1 MENKTEPGLNN
12 FTIAGLVIVVIVLVA
27 VVVYGSQLVVE
38 QGALP
43 DSSTADTSTLKER
56 HEVSKL
62 SAEIRQ
68 IRSDTGG
75 SLFWMKMIAVFVT
88 VGGAVG
94 GYLVGHSRA
103 TRARIASEERRNTER
118 IEFENRQNID
128 IAYQSIV
135 QELSAE
141 ASLLRAA
148 AVKLGG
154 ILQSFPAEW
163 NVSPY
168 RREQLIHLTKQ
179 VLAAALAIE
188 EDEKVLKALT
198 IALVLHHPWHDDPN
212 QRDEKG
218 QYGDVRRIDL
228 SRVKAEDAYWARVDF
243 SEADFYKAV
252 LVRASLRLAIL
263 HYAQFRETAL
273 NEAVL
278 VNANCTETNFKLA
291 DLRGADLTRSNLVKA
306 NFEGAKVYGAI
317 LTDARVGNNPEGQVD
332 DSRQADGSQMVSI
345 QEWLAKGSQGEASTV
360 EL

>member
-1 MENKTEPGLNN
+1 
-12 FTIAGLVIVVIVLVA
+12 LVD
-27 VVVYGSQLVVE
+27 Y
-38 QGALP
+38 
-43 DSSTADTSTLKER
+43 
-56 HEVSKL
+56 
-62 SAEIRQ
+62 
-68 IRSDTGG
+68 
-75 SLFWMKMIAVFVT
+75 
-88 VGGAVG
+88 
-94 GYLVGHSRA
+94 
-103 TRARIASEERRNTER
+103 
-118 IEFENRQNID
+118 
-128 IAYQSIV
+128 
-135 QELSAE
+135 
-141 ASLLRAA
+141 
-148 AVKLGG
+148 
-154 ILQSFPAEW
+154 
-163 NVSPY
+163 
-168 RREQLIHLTKQ
+168 LIHLTKQ